1 MQIQPVPRQVNSK
14 YLETFVRQALRA
26 PQGERDSDADEL
38 VKRLVAKC
46 KEHAVFFEDQLKGLA
61 HLGQL
66 SDTLEC
72 VVVANLIT
80 EHFDSEVS
88 EERKKKPLRSFFFAL
103 AGSLQAMEAMCVNY
117 GVCSAL
123 VLTMTFA
130 NFGVVVNACA
140 FVVPRQL

>member
-1 MQIQPVPRQVNSK
+1 MQIQPVPRQVNAK

-72 VVVANLIT
+72 VVVANLIAI
-80 EHFDSEVS
+80 E
-88 EERKKKPLRSFFFAL
+88 K
-103 AGSLQAMEAMCVNY
+103 
-117 GVCSAL
+117 
-123 VLTMTFA
+123 
-130 NFGVVVNACA
+130 
-140 FVVPRQL
+140 